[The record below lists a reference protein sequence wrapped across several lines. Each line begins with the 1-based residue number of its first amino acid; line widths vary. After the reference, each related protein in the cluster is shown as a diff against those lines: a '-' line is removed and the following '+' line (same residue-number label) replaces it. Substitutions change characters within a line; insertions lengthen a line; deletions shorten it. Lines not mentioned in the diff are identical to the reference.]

1 VAGAASMLA
10 MRTEHCTPESRLNFA
25 VVGGPGRGLVRLLA
39 VVMSMLLAAVWV
51 GSATASAA
59 PAAPKSS
66 PVSGMLSPS
75 ASLNQPEPKRFK
87 TPAPRFTRKLAVRG
101 KHLMVG
107 MKVAPWRTAR
117 VHRKARPDRLVMNV
131 QVSRKGIPIGRVGA
145 GRTAEVQ
152 SRLIYNRTRSFA
164 VPPAAGVRI
173 FKIAL
178 PAKVKRSLRG
188 LRAAGLAGRV
198 RVTVDH
204 LKDVRR
210 DHTYGLQ
217 QVTQYDPMAV
227 GRRSRRGTA
236 RSAAGNGDLAL
247 RDGPDDCAA
256 LTKTCK
262 IAVTLYFD
270 NYTPFDQAWAISP
283 VICVAGATT
292 SSDDLGK
299 HPVPAV
305 DSDGQPGSIEL
316 SYYHND
322 TSGDSDEDEDDA
334 SSLAGALANALK
346 DTAKS
351 AASSAVDGGAES
363 FTPAGAIDLAAQAAV
378 GFVTGFIKQILNDP
392 TKCQNIKSTY
402 STSFTAVG
410 LGNGGTVI
418 GNPHVWSNGM
428 WEAGTEGQ
436 SREALLSQVG
446 AQYTT
451 QWWANPQGDIDDSDK
466 SPNDGCWGAWKPQPD
481 DGGGSFQVGGFLQ
494 ATGPY
499 TCSRTGADGW
509 ARSGTTTTKLL
520 YLNTWSEGY
529 GPTQQIRYCDPP
541 TVTTDCVQLTAT
553 TSGNTPGVYNPNEY
567 AVLQC
572 NEGAW
577 DLSSPFGGN
586 YSLGAPPPAPEGFD
600 DLEKNQLTISWY
612 YAGVQSDGKT
622 VRKPIPKNTDP
633 TLTKNYE
640 SHGISGLTVN
650 TADYRAMYR
659 ELGYDFAETNG
670 IVPADQPD
678 PIQSFGCSVQGY
690 SQMPDWA
697 EESNELYNGANPNMG
712 WFAYPAE
719 DLAAPAPRMGNIRK
733 LTPGPVQ
740 DITYTPAYSG
750 DSQPVIRAAF
760 APPLITGSSDI
771 KQYWLKCG
779 NQGDPGAVN
788 IAGQSSPLVSGPL
801 AFDTEYSCTVQAE
814 NGQGMG
820 EVSSPVEVTT
830 LPQVPSAVRNL
841 VGGYRNDLGWVRAE
855 FDTPEF
861 PGVSP
866 IIKYQVRCTGESSH
880 IAVTAE
886 NPAGSTE
893 HHVID
898 LTPFSHINEWYSCD
912 VNAQNSSGWGTITN
926 FRTQVP

>member
-1 VAGAASMLA
+1 MGIGEAAAASMLA
-10 MRTEHCTPESRLNFA
+10 MRTQHCTSESRLNFA
-25 VVGGPGRGLVRLLA
+25 VVGGPGSGLVRVLA

-59 PAAPKSS
+59 PAAPKSN

-75 ASLNQPEPKRFK
+75 ASLTQPEPKRFK

-117 VHRKARPDRLVMNV
+117 VHRKARPDRLVMNA

-164 VPPAAGVRI
+164 VPPAASVRI

-188 LRAAGLAGRV
+188 LGAAGLAGRV

-217 QVTQYDPMAV
+217 QVTQYDPTVV
-227 GRRSRRGTA
+227 GKKENRGTA
-236 RSAAGNGDLAL
+236 RSAAGDGDLAL
-247 RDGPDDCAA
+247 RDGPDECDANDKYCNVAM
-256 LTKTCK
+256 
-262 IAVTLYFD
+262 TLYFD

-283 VICVAGATT
+283 VICVAGATI
-292 SSDDLGK
+292 SSDDLDR
-299 HPVPAV
+299 HPIPALGV
-305 DSDGQPGSIEL
+305 GPGQL
-316 SYYHND
+316 QVSYYHND
-322 TSGDSDEDEDDA
+322 TSGKSDESEDGA
-334 SSLAGALANALK
+334 SGLAAMLASALK

-351 AASSAVDGGAES
+351 AASSAIGGGAES
-363 FTPAGAIDLAAQAAV
+363 FTPAGAIDLAVQAGV

-402 STSFTAVG
+402 STSFTPVS
-410 LGNGGTVI
+410 LGNEGTVV
-418 GNPHVWSNGM
+418 GDPHLWSNNY
-428 WEAGTEGQ
+428 WEQGTAGQ
-436 SREALLSQVG
+436 SREALLSQIG

-451 QWWANPQGDIDDSDK
+451 QWWANPQASTG
-466 SPNDGCWGAWKPQPD
+466 SPTYGCWGAWKPVPD
-481 DGGGSFQVGGFLQ
+481 EGGGSFQVGGFLQ
-494 ATGPY
+494 ATGPH
-499 TCSRTGADGW
+499 TCNSNGADGW
-509 ARSGTTTTKLL
+509 ERSGTATTSLL
-520 YLNTWSEGY
+520 YLNTASEIY
-529 GPTQQIRYCDPP
+529 GPTQQIRYCEPP
-541 TVTTDCVQLTAT
+541 NVTTDCVQLTAA

-567 AVLQC
+567 TVLQC

-577 DLSSPFGGN
+577 DLVSPFGGN

-600 DLEKNQLTISWY
+600 ELEKNQLTISWY

-640 SHGISGLTVN
+640 SHGVSGLTVN
-650 TADYRAMYR
+650 TTDYRAMYR

-690 SQMPDWA
+690 SQMPDWSG
-697 EESNELYNGANPNMG
+697 ESNDLYNGANPNMG

-719 DLAAPAPRMGNIRK
+719 DLTAPAPRMGNVRK

-740 DITYTPAYSG
+740 DITYTPAYSA
-750 DSQPVIRAAF
+750 DSQAVIQAAF
-760 APPLITGSSDI
+760 AAPLITGSSDI

-779 NQGDPGAVN
+779 NQGDPDAVN
-788 IAGQSSPLVSGPL
+788 IAGQSSPLVSGPV

-820 EVSSPVEVTT
+820 EVGGPVEVTT
-830 LPQVPSAVRNL
+830 LLQVPSAVRNL
-841 VGGYRNDLGWVRAE
+841 VGTSSLGWVRAE

-861 PGVSP
+861 SGVSP
-866 IIKYQVRCTGESSH
+866 ITDYQMRCTGESSH
-880 IAVTAE
+880 IAVTEE

-898 LTPFSHINEWYSCD
+898 LTPFSHINEWYSCN
-912 VNAQNSSGWGTITN
+912 VNAQNSSGWGTVSN
-926 FRTQVP
+926 FRVQVP